1 MATTTAT
8 IFIGQAH
15 QNDSGIIP
23 THLIQFT
30 ENDIPGIKLINLSTL
45 KSIKC
50 IPSIDR
56 PIDDIFLVISTYVL
70 GGISISKQLE
80 NNCVSEVF
88 EKNELIELYDQS
100 KKIFEVQKIKTVFN
114 LLDNSILLRHIE
126 DIKHYPNDF
135 EITTP
140 AYKKEYDRWSNEVV
154 IKEFNK

>member
-8 IFIGQAH
+8 IFIGQTH

-30 ENDIPGIKLINLSTL
+30 ENDTPGIKLINLSTL
-45 KSIKC
+45 KPIKI
-50 IPSIDR
+50 IPSIDK
-56 PIDDIFLVISTYVL
+56 PIDDIFLVIAIYIL

-88 EKNELIELYDQS
+88 EKHELHELYNQS
-100 KKIFEVQKIKTVFN
+100 KNILEVQKIKTVFN

-126 DIKHYPNDF
+126 DIKQYPNDF

-140 AYKKEYDRWSNEVV
+140 IYKKEYNRWSNEVV
-154 IKEFNK
+154 IKEFKK